1 MVSDTIRNLA
11 RQFASWRDGGGVRLD
26 TAACE
31 LAESQLSHCAEL
43 VAGMEGQP
51 VPPRHRGG
59 TLYVI
64 QGGQAAGGAA

>member
-11 RQFASWRDGGGVRLD
+11 RQFAAWRDGGGVRLD
-26 TAACE
+26 PAACE
-31 LAESQLSHCAEL
+31 LAEGQLAHCADQ
-43 VAGMEGQP
+43 VATLEGQP

-64 QGGQAAGGAA
+64 QGGRAAGGAA